1 MKIIS
6 GEVKKRKI
14 EVPKG
19 IRPTQ
24 DKVRAMIFDVLGE
37 EIKDTN
43 FIDLFAGSGAVGI
56 EALSRG
62 AEKVIFVEESKK
74 IREVLKENILSLG
87 YLNKTK
93 IISKDALKWLSAVN
107 KKLIIENYN
116 IIFADPPYNKGW
128 IEKLLHLINTEFC
141 LDKNL
146 FIIEHSK
153 HEPINI
159 GKHYKFGDTVT
170 TFI

>member
-37 EIKDTN
+37 EIKGAK
-43 FIDLFAGSGAVGI
+43 FLDLFAGSGAIGI

-62 AEKVIFVEESKK
+62 AEEVIFVEQSKK
-74 IREVLKENILSLG
+74 IREVLKENIRSLG

-93 IISKDALKWLSAVN
+93 IISKDALKWLSIVH
-107 KKLIIENYN
+107 KKLIIENYD

-128 IEKLLHLINTEFC
+128 VEKLLRLINTEFC
-141 LDKNL
+141 LDGIL